1 MTVTGL
7 QFLNPGN
14 RHRKLSTVNRK
25 LLIMVQSIDN
35 PVALRV
41 GQLEKSRFFPLD
53 LISRRNLV
61 EKLIELVLVGPPVAP
76 PHITAALEDMA
87 ATLCNVDAADLRVV
101 VLGGGSGLSTV
112 VGGDSRHAGWALH
125 PFQGLKNIFPHTSSI
140 VCITDDGGS
149 TGELLKD
156 LPIIAL
162 GDIRHVLLSAVSR
175 KTLGET
181 YRLSNEE
188 CRRAAAVLHSLFNA
202 RFTTRP
208 ASVNELLDGCLS
220 LSGLPPAMAGGLTAL
235 LEMLFTDPGL
245 QRLLDRPHCL
255 GNLLLAAA
263 IYQGADQG
271 LAVSS
276 AGLLAGINR
285 LAQLI
290 GVRQGAV
297 LPCTTTPAQ
306 LRVLYSNGVVVS
318 GENKTATVR
327 RNTAIDRVFVEF
339 VDEPVVQPEV
349 LAAIAEA
356 DIIVF
361 APGSLYTSLI
371 PVLQVPGLAGAV
383 RDNDHALKILVANL
397 WIQKGE
403 TDLVLEEPRRRFYV
417 SDLIN
422 AYHRNIPG
430 GVAGLFEQVMLVGL
444 QDIPGNILQSYA
456 VEEKVPIYLDRGKV
470 WQMGFAPVE
479 ARIFSE
485 TALKERKV
493 QHDPA
498 ALAKAIKII
507 WTVRD
512 HIPREVKA
520 KLPPA
525 YRISHAP
532 GQDRL
537 TLDRRRK
544 LFVNRVS
551 GWDVDAGIKD
561 HLEEIFWRHAD
572 IRLDHLD
579 QVAGMQL
586 VKPDQWQRSMRW
598 DSVFSYYDPVDSLI
612 KIREDALAGA
622 AVFEGAFL
630 VALGQSLLGNYAA
643 AKETQPVEQ
652 DGVRLGKVYRLTL
665 QPVAGRRC
673 YFSADELARFLRMV
687 RMNQADNNPLLYTRL
702 ISGTEGFTPP
712 GMLMGLIYA
721 WYLDSRYA
729 SNIEYKMAITR
740 IPMTGMVREQVRML
754 NRRMDTI
761 DFFRKIVF
769 GHTSPVFDEQLLMGD
784 GS

>member
-1 MTVTGL
+1 
-7 QFLNPGN
+7 
-14 RHRKLSTVNRK
+14 
-25 LLIMVQSIDN
+25 MVQSIDD
-35 PVALRV
+35 PVAIRV
-41 GQLEKSRFFPLD
+41 GQLEKNRIFPLD
-53 LISRRNLV
+53 LIARRNLV
-61 EKLIELVLVGPPVAP
+61 EKLIELVLVGPPPAP

-87 ATLCNVDAADLRVV
+87 STLCQVDTADLRVV

-112 VGGDSRHAGWALH
+112 LGGDSRHGNWPLN
-125 PFQGLKNIFPHTSSI
+125 PFQGLKNIFPRTTSV

-175 KTLGET
+175 KTLAET
-181 YRLSNEE
+181 YGLGNEE
-188 CRRAAAVLHSLFNA
+188 CRRTAAVLHSLFNA
-202 RFTTRP
+202 RYSNRP
-208 ASVNELLDGCLS
+208 GSVNELLDGCLS
-220 LSGLPPAMAGGLTAL
+220 LSGLPPAMADGLHAL
-235 LEMLFTDPGL
+235 LAALFADARLRPLL
-245 QRLLDRPHCL
+245 QRPHCL

-263 IYQGADQG
+263 IYQGTDQG
-271 LAVSS
+271 PAVSS
-276 AGLLAGINR
+276 ADLLAGINR

-290 GVRQGAV
+290 GARQGAV
-297 LPCTTTPAQ
+297 LPCSTTPAH

-339 VDEPVVQPEV
+339 VDEPLVPPEV
-349 LAAIAEA
+349 LTAIAAA

-383 RDNDHALKILVANL
+383 RGNDHALKILVANL

-430 GVAGLFEQVMLVGL
+430 GVADLFEQVMLVGL

-498 ALAKAIKII
+498 ALAKAVKII
-507 WTVRD
+507 WAVRG

-525 YRISHAP
+525 YRIGHAAGP
-532 GQDRL
+532 ERL
-537 TLDRRRK
+537 TRDRRRQ
-544 LFVNRVS
+544 LFVLRIA
-551 GWDVDAGIKD
+551 GWEIDAGIRE

-572 IRLDHLD
+572 IRLEHLD
-579 QVAGMQL
+579 QVAGMEL
-586 VKPDQWQRSMRW
+586 VRPDRWQRSMRW
-598 DSVFSYYDPVDSLI
+598 DSVFSYYDPADSLI

-643 AKETQPVEQ
+643 AKETLPLEQ

-665 QPVAGRRC
+665 QPEASRRC
-673 YFSADELARFLRMV
+673 YFSPEELARFLRMV
-687 RMNQADNNPLLYTRL
+687 RMNQADGNPLLYTRL

-769 GHTSPVFDEQLLMGD
+769 RHTSPVFDEQLLLGD
-784 GS
+784 G